1 MIVVKDERLGTLYSL
16 FLVILLCL
24 WSFGRMKR
32 QPYDITG
39 SVTRMAWEFF
49 PYKNLK
55 LIFMKTIYLENRR
68 ELDLQRMSNKKHRNI
83 EVVSYKLSGSFV
95 ISFRDNYFVIFTNES
110 SRIFSSNK
118 KLMSL
123 ISLGCEGGCEN

>member
-68 ELDLQRMSNKKHRNI
+68 ELDLQRMSNKKNRNI

-110 SRIFSSNK
+110 SRIFTSNK